1 MNKTQKGQW
10 LHFGQETI
18 SILDMGL
25 SGKWGTAG
33 FDVLIAICV
42 CVCMCEIYTT
52 EIQAYWWNKSIS
64 DREEMEMVEKTQRI
78 TDVAEES
85 ASMI

>member
-1 MNKTQKGQW
+1 
-10 LHFGQETI
+10 
-18 SILDMGL
+18 
-25 SGKWGTAG
+25 
-33 FDVLIAICV
+33 
-42 CVCMCEIYTT
+42 MCEIYTT

-85 ASMI
+85 ASMIQIQAEKWWSWRRVGS